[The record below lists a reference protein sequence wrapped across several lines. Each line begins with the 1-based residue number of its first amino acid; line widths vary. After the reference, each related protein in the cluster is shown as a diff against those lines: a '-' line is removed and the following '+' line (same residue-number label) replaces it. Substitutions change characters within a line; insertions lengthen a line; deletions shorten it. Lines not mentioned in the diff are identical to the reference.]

1 MVENGIGEHE
11 TRPRSPGGWRWLLLS
26 CRRAVVTGAAAV
38 AVIVAHGFD
47 QPVLP
52 TELGHRLL
60 LGLIAIY
67 LLDLWASWWRRW
79 TPGRLPIRSWDLVL
93 PALAGVSGAAA
104 EFGVGQGWGW
114 LFQGLLVW
122 LAFREVWRLY
132 VVGVRVMDRPGML
145 LPLSFLSLVVVGTL
159 LLKLPVAAAPG
170 RQIGWIDALFTMTS
184 AVCVTGL
191 TVRDTATA
199 FSPIGQGIIL
209 LFIQLG
215 GLGIVT
221 FGTMFALVGG
231 QRLSLRENVSLS
243 QMLSDQPLSRI
254 TTLVR
259 LVVIT
264 TLGLEIVGAL
274 LLMRAWGPEVALWDR
289 AWLSV
294 FHSVSAFCNAGFS
307 LFSDSFE
314 GYRHAP
320 SIHAV
325 IVPLI
330 VLGGLGLPVLDDVWR
345 IVWQRLRRRRGKQ
358 RMASERLPRLSLHTK
373 LVLVTTISLYIG
385 GTSLI
390 LSGQVARYFD
400 PTVVANKQDLG
411 PLTATKV
418 GAMAADASFM
428 AVSARTAGF
437 NTIPMDELRPAGL
450 FVLMMLMVVG
460 ASPGGTGG
468 GMKTT
473 TLALLVLSVLATA
486 RQREQAE
493 AFGRSISDS
502 LVRRAATL
510 ALAFVGVVA
519 LATLLLLITEPFPFL
534 KVLFEVVSAASTTG
548 LSLGITSDLTS
559 FGKLVIVVTMFL
571 GRVGPLTLLAA
582 LFVRKPSGQD
592 YAYPQEGV
600 ILG

>member
-1 MVENGIGEHE
+1 M
-11 TRPRSPGGWRWLLLS
+11 
-26 CRRAVVTGAAAV
+26 
-38 AVIVAHGFD
+38 AVIVTHGFER
-47 QPVLP
+47 PVLP
-52 TELGHRLL
+52 NELGHRLL
-60 LGLIAIY
+60 LGLTAIY
-67 LLDLWASWWRRW
+67 LLDLLASWWRRW
-79 TPGRLPIRSWDLVL
+79 TPGRLPIHGRELVL
-93 PALAGVSGAAA
+93 PMLAGAAGAAA
-104 EFGVGQGWGW
+104 EFGTGQGWGW

-122 LAFREVWRLY
+122 LALREVWRLY

-159 LLKLPVAAAPG
+159 VLKLPVAAAPG

-259 LVVIT
+259 LVVIST
-264 TLGLEIVGAL
+264 VGLELVGAL
-274 LLMRAWGPEVALWDR
+274 LLMRTWGPEVAMGDR
-289 AWLSV
+289 AWMSV

-307 LFSDSFE
+307 LFSDSFQ
-314 GYRHAP
+314 GYRYAP

-345 IVWQRLRRRRGKQ
+345 VARQRLRRRRRG
-358 RMASERLPRLSLHTK
+358 SLHVTNERLPRLSLHTK
-373 LVLVTTISLYIG
+373 LVLVTTISLYVG

-390 LSGQVARYFD
+390 LAGQVARYFD

-437 NTIPMDELRPAGL
+437 NTIPMNELRPAGV
-450 FVLMMLMVVG
+450 FVLMMLMMVG

-493 AFGRSISDS
+493 AFGRTISDS

-519 LATLLLLITEPFPFL
+519 LATLLLLITEPFPFV

-548 LSLGITSDLTS
+548 LSLGITPDLTA

-571 GRVGPLTLLAA
+571 GRVGPLTLLAS
-582 LFVRKPSGQD
+582 LFVRQPVGQD
-592 YAYPQEGV
+592 YAYPREGV